1 MKTIIALSLLS
12 LSSLLHAND
21 KIVGGDLVDPA
32 TTETRYIVSLG
43 GSCAGSIISP
53 SWILTAA
60 HCKSIFNSVVITGGG
75 VDLKAK
81 NRVVLKIKKSYVHP
95 KNNASKYS
103 NDFALLQLETP
114 IDFEKTGLAAITM
127 VDPDLVKTGAIDDGV
142 VSTVLGW
149 GTMSEGAQSI
159 TNLMRK
165 VDVPIVSNE
174 RANAPT
180 SYNGQVDATMLAAG
194 YDKGAK
200 DSCQGD
206 SGGPL
211 TVVGS
216 DGKPVLAGVV
226 SWGKGCARANYY
238 GIYASVAVGYSWIM
252 DTMKANQ

>member
-12 LSSLLHAND
+12 LSTLLHANNR
-21 KIVGGDLVDPA
+21 IVGGELVDPA

-60 HCKSIFNSVVITGGG
+60 HCSSIFKSVVITGGN
-75 VDLKAK
+75 VNLKAK
-81 NRVVLKIKKSYVHP
+81 NRVILKIKNSFIHP
-95 KNNASKYS
+95 QNNPSKYS
-103 NDFALLQLETP
+103 YDFALLQLQSP
-114 IDFEKTGLAAITM
+114 IDFEKTGLAPITM

-142 VSTVLGW
+142 VATVLGW

-165 VDVPIVSNE
+165 VEIPIVSNDK
-174 RANAPT
+174 ANAPT
-180 SYNGQVDATMLAAG
+180 SYNGQVDSTMIAAG
-194 YDKGAK
+194 YDQGKK

-211 TVVGS
+211 TIDGS
-216 DGKPVLAGVV
+216 DGKSVLAGVV
-226 SWGKGCARANYY
+226 SWGKGCARANFY
-238 GIYASVAVGYSWIM
+238 GIYSNVAVAYPWIM
-252 DTMKANQ
+252 ETMKANQ